1 MHMNTVK
8 KDALM
13 IIEESIKAVLPEAAV
28 IKALEK
34 KEFTGNIV
42 VIAIGKAAWN
52 MAHATKNTLGD
63 KVLKG
68 IVVTKYEHSKGPI
81 DGFEIIEA
89 GHPIPDENSV
99 KGASRALTLVS
110 NLTEKDH
117 VIFLISGGGSA
128 LFEKPMEGVALEDIM
143 DITNQLLSCGADIV
157 EINTIR
163 KHLSAVKGGRFA
175 LQCGRANIYSIV
187 LSDVIG
193 DRLDSI
199 ASGPAYPD
207 SSTSKEA
214 LRIIDKYRLQVSDH
228 LIEVLNLET
237 PKKVDNCETVI
248 TGSVSALCEAA
259 ARVAEKIGYKS
270 MLLSSTI
277 DCEAKE
283 AGRFMAA
290 IAREIRRGNA
300 SIKPPCA
307 VIAGGET
314 VVRIAGSG
322 KGGRNQELALSAAMG
337 IEDLEEVIVFSL
349 GSDGTDG
356 PTDAAGG
363 IVDGATADR
372 MRASNILPEV
382 YLDNNDSYHALKASG
397 DLIITGSTGTNV
409 NDLIVL
415 LCK

>member
-1 MHMNTVK
+1 MNTVRE
-8 KDALM
+8 DAL
-13 IIEESIKAVLPEAAV
+13 IIIKESIKAVLPEAAV

-34 KEFTGNIV
+34 KKFIGNIV

-52 MAHATKNTLGD
+52 MAHAAKVTLGH
-63 KVLKG
+63 KVTKG
-68 IVVTKYEHSKGPI
+68 VVVTKYEHSKGPI
-81 DGFEIIEA
+81 EGFVIIEA

-99 KGASRALTLVS
+99 RGADKALELVKD
-110 NLTEKDH
+110 LTETDH
-117 VIFLISGGGSA
+117 VILLISGGGSA
-128 LFEKPMEGVALEDIM
+128 LFEKPMEGAALEDIM
-143 DITNQLLSCGADIV
+143 DITNQLLGCGADIV
-157 EINTIR
+157 EINVIR

-175 LQCGRANIYSIV
+175 SKCRKANIYAIV

-199 ASGPAYPD
+199 ASGPAYSD

-214 LRIIDKYRLQVSDH
+214 LGIIDKYQLQIADN
-228 LIEVLNLET
+228 LIEVLNIET
-237 PKKVDNCETVI
+237 PKKVDNCETII

-259 ARVAEKIGYKS
+259 AIHAEKLGYRPV
-270 MLLSSTI
+270 LLSSTL

-283 AGRFMAA
+283 AGKFMAA
-290 IAREIRRGNA
+290 IAREIKGNRGTTFFQ
-300 SIKPPCA
+300 SPCA

-314 VVRIAGSG
+314 VVRIIGNG

-337 IEDLEEVIVFSL
+337 IEGLEDVIIFSL

-363 IVDGATADR
+363 IVDGLTTYR
-372 MRASNILPEV
+372 MRSSNILPEV
-382 YLDNNDSYHALKASG
+382 YLNNNDSYNALKASG
-397 DLIITGSTGTNV
+397 DLIMTGSTGTNV